1 MAESLHEQISAA
13 LATSLDAI
21 AEDEGTTYWY
31 TPTIVKRVTFFPEEK
46 DLDPSYDVIYLLRPG
61 DEDIVEEETSGG
73 CRGQA
78 EFFLVVAKRYQV
90 ATENPFLEEAPTR
103 WTVVNR
109 LVRDAVRCLLSDVT
123 MSGLVINVLTTSLS
137 IDRDRYL
144 PTWAI
149 AELRFVV
156 EYPFLASAP

>member
-1 MAESLHEQISAA
+1 MSESIHEQIAAA
-13 LATSLDAI
+13 LETSLAAI
-21 AEDEGTTYWY
+21 VGDRGATYWY
-31 TPTIVKRVTFFPEEK
+31 TPTVVKRVTFFPEEQ
-46 DLDPSYDVIYLLRPG
+46 DLDPTCDVIYLLRPG
-61 DEDIVEEETSGG
+61 DEDIVEEETSAG
-73 CRGQA
+73 CRGQM
-78 EFFLVVAKRYQV
+78 ELFLVVAKLYKV
-90 ATENPFLEEAPTR
+90 PTENPFKEEAPTR

-123 MSGLVINVLTTSLS
+123 VGGLVINVLTTSLS
-137 IDRDRYL
+137 VDRDRYL